1 MHKETKKFP
10 KKELG
15 RKGEQLA
22 ENHLLNKGWKI
33 LERNY
38 KCSYAEIDL
47 IAMDAEVLVF
57 VEVKT
62 RSSDFFG
69 PPEAFVSPQQ
79 EATLFEAAM
88 LYMDRIDHEWEIRFD
103 IIGILFKGSSYQLKH
118 IKDAFIPGMEG

>member
-15 RKGEQLA
+15 RKGELLA
-22 ENHLLNKGWKI
+22 QNHLQKRGWKI

-38 KCSYAEIDL
+38 KNSYAEIDL
-47 IAMDAEVLVF
+47 IAMDGEVLVF
-57 VEVKT
+57 IEVKT
-62 RSSDFFG
+62 RSSDHFG

-88 LYMDRIDHEWEIRFD
+88 LYMDLIDHEWEIRFD
-103 IIGILFKGSSYQLKH
+103 VIGILYKGTSHQLKH
-118 IKDAFIPGMEG
+118 IEDAFLPGIA